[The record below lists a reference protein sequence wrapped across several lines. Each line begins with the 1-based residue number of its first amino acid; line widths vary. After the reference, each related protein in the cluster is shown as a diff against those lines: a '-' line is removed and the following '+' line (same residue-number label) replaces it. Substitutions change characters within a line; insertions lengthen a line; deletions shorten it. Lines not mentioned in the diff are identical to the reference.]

1 MNRLILTAALLAGCT
16 VASSSSALAAAKNY
30 DCSKPG
36 NANKAVC
43 KGAAQAATK
52 AEAKPA
58 KATAKTPAAK
68 AAATAPK
75 AAATSVASTTTTKT
89 VTTKNYDCSKPGN
102 ANKAVCKSAAT
113 TPAKPLAKQTTVA
126 TTTRHYDCTKAGN
139 ANKQECKVS
148 TASNQVPQKPV
159 AAPKPTMME
168 RMKNAISGSTTA
180 PKPASA
186 AAAAPKRTA
195 AAAPASVEDRNP
207 AGAIAQCKD
216 GTYSHSKIR
225 TGACSRHGG
234 VAKWS

>member
-1 MNRLILTAALLAGCT
+1 MNRLILAATLVAGCT
-16 VASSSSALAAAKNY
+16 IVSSSPALGAARNY

-36 NANKAVC
+36 NANKAAC

-52 AEAKPA
+52 AAAKPSA
-58 KATAKTPAAK
+58 AAAKTPAAK

-75 AAATSVASTTTTKT
+75 PASTSVASTTTTKT

-113 TPAKPLAKQTTVA
+113 TSAKPVAKQTTVA
-126 TTTRHYDCTKAGN
+126 TTTRHYDCTKPGN

-148 TASNQVPQKPV
+148 TASNQTASKPV
-159 AAPKPTMME
+159 AEPKPTLTQ
-168 RMKNAISGSTTA
+168 RLKNAMSGS
-180 PKPASA
+180 KPAPA
-186 AAAAPKRTA
+186 PAPAAAPKRTA
-195 AAAPASVEDRNP
+195 SATPASVEDRNP
-207 AGAIAQCKD
+207 TGAIAQCKD
-216 GTYSHSKIR
+216 GTYSHAKVR